1 MTRSGLP
8 LRTRRTSLRPMRVLH
23 SWPLDPFSRQ
33 ARLVLAEKSLR
44 FQLQLDT
51 PWDRPD
57 DLMSLNPAGTTP
69 VLIDEAS
76 ADRRVIVEARAIL
89 EYLEET
95 TPNPC
100 LLPGGPAE
108 RAEARRLMNW
118 FDRKYDSEVNAYL
131 LHEKLEKRFQQLGA
145 PDPAM
150 IRAGRDHMRWH
161 LDHMAWLLETRDGL
175 AGPRYTLADIAA
187 ASHLSVADYLGDV
200 AWEEFEPVKAWYQ
213 RVKCRPA
220 FRSLLE
226 DRLPGLEAAAH
237 YADLDF

>member
-1 MTRSGLP
+1 
-8 LRTRRTSLRPMRVLH
+8 MRVLH
-23 SWPLDPFSRQ
+23 HWPLDPYSRQ
-33 ARLVLAEKSLR
+33 ARLALAEKSLR
-44 FQLQLDT
+44 FEPRAVS

-57 DLMSLNPAGTTP
+57 ELLALNPGGLTP
-69 VLIDEAS
+69 VLVDES
-76 ADRRVIVEARAIL
+76 GGGKRVIIEARAIL

-108 RAEARRLMNW
+108 RAEARRLLDW
-118 FDRKYDSEVNAYL
+118 FDRKYDAEVNAFL
-131 LHEKLEKRFQQLGA
+131 LHEKLEKRLTGEGA
-145 PDPAM
+145 PDPAA

-161 LDHMAWLLETRDGL
+161 FEHMAFLLESRDGL

-187 ASHLSVADYLGDV
+187 AAHLSVADYLGEAPWD
-200 AWEEFEPVKAWYQ
+200 AFEPVKAWYQ

-220 FRSLLE
+220 FRDLLE
-226 DRLPGLEAAAH
+226 DRLPGVEAAAH